1 MKNATV
7 HNGNLI
13 NEFELIVACDHFE
26 RTIPTTSYNVYPGNN
41 CVWISAGSLNLYYIF
56 RDGKIADVQ
65 YD

>member
-7 HNGNLI
+7 HNGHLI

-26 RTIPTTSYNVYPGNN
+26 RTIPTTLYSVYPGNK

-56 RDGKIADVQ
+56 RDGKIFDIQV
-65 YD
+65 D